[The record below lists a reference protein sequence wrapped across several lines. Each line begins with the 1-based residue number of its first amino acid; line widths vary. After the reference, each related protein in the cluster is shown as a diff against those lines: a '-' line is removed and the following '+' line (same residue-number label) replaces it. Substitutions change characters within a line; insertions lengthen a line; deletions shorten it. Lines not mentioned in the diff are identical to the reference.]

1 MEKAAGRSG
10 LSLSKKFRVEPGKG
24 IDLADL
30 DPADTS
36 AAKSKAAAKAELA
49 SDLEALTE
57 LQRALYAEARQSL
70 LICLQAPD
78 AGGKDGTIR
87 NIFTAFNPQ
96 GCHVKGFKAPT
107 TIERGYD
114 FLWRVHP
121 HVPPRGG
128 VSIFNRS
135 HYEDV
140 LVVRVKELAPEAVW
154 RARYEHINA
163 FERLIADNGTR
174 TLKFYLHIS
183 KEEQLSRFAARLE
196 NPAKNWKISEA
207 DYEERAY
214 WEDYRVAF
222 EEALA
227 RCSTDIAPW
236 FAIPADKKWYR
247 NFVIARIVREQM
259 EAMKIKLPEPSVD
272 LEDIRRR
279 YLTEVGAGVV
289 A

>member
-1 MEKAAGRSG
+1 M
-10 LSLSKKFRVEPGKG
+10 SLSKKFRVEPGKG
-24 IDLADL
+24 VDLASI
-30 DPADTS
+30 DPADTR
-36 AAKSKAAAKAELA
+36 AVKSKAAAKAELA
-49 SDLEALTE
+49 DDLEALTG
-57 LQRALYAEARQSL
+57 LQRALFAEARQGL

-96 GCHVKGFKAPT
+96 GCHVKGFKVPS

-140 LVVRVKELAPEAVW
+140 LVVRVKGLAPEPVW
-154 RARYEHINA
+154 RARYDHINA

-174 TLKFYLHIS
+174 ILKFYLHIS
-183 KEEQLSRFAARLE
+183 KEEQLARFAARLE
-196 NPAKNWKISEA
+196 DPAKNWKISEA
-207 DYEERAY
+207 DYEERAD
-214 WEDYRVAF
+214 WDDYRVAF
-222 EEALA
+222 EEALT
-227 RCSTDIAPW
+227 RCSTEAAPW
-236 FAIPADKKWYR
+236 FVIPADKKWYR
-247 NFVIARIVREQM
+247 NVVVARIVREQM
-259 EAMKIKLPEPSVD
+259 EAMNIKLPKPSVD

-279 YLTEVGAGVV
+279 YLTEVGAAAVG
-289 A
+289 